1 MMKKLLAYVQSGEWY
16 DGANDDASMA
26 LVAKCG
32 IEAID
37 YNIDHVINP
46 WEGVKAKA
54 FLISVDILKI
64 G

>member
-1 MMKKLLAYVQSGEWY
+1 MKKLLAYVQSGDWY

-37 YNIDHVINP
+37 YNIDT
-46 WEGVKAKA
+46 
-54 FLISVDILKI
+54 
-64 G
+64 